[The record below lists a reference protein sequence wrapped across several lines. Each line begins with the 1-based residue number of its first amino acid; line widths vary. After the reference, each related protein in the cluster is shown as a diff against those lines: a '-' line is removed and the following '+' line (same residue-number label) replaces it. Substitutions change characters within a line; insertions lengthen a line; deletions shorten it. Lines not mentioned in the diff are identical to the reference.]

1 MSRRDDEHTPLLVSD
16 PSVNRAYRS
25 RTPSP
30 KREYCSSCPLLSRSS
45 TENENGASST
55 VGNTTTS
62 DSKHN
67 LASQSSSSHQS
78 YKATDNNEPVSFND
92 PEDQSRAFS
101 DEGCSRIDCCMDTTP
116 RLRRRLIS
124 PLLVLPLNFIN
135 AFAWAMIEIPLLFLL
150 RQGLC
155 AKHYGLDPSGLTP
168 GDPMCRLPE
177 ITAGVSKY
185 RAAFGSVAAFLGLLS
200 TAYYGTLGDIYGRR
214 LVLMIAVFFLLIG
227 DLFLLYQS
235 YTSSQFSF
243 ILLSACLKGIGGYV
257 STILAGQNSFVAD
270 CTQNEHRAWY
280 LALNFATYHVGTA
293 LGPTISGYIL
303 QCSSQMYYV
312 FVITSMLWTFYILYV
327 WLILPESLNR
337 SEDRVQ
343 GSHLSLSSILNT
355 CLGPLKVLWPQVV
368 CTEESCSIRQYDVN
382 CDTHAG
388 RRHWDVMLAAVLIFL
403 ALIGAGAMALLPIY
417 ADFHFGWGPMKASF
431 ILFTDSFASAFT
443 LVAIF
448 PLVSK
453 IIERVL
459 ETLHSSKGLFN
470 YLSSRTDNPST
481 LEGIRNVFSYLTLP
495 GYTNENVLRAN
506 TLNEIYTVVKRD
518 VWNTRFSFI
527 VAICSSVLLA
537 KAKTDA
543 SLFVAVIVQAVS
555 NMLIPCVQSIAL
567 NGVLS
572 EYNGRILAAFAVF
585 EAAALIIRGPMYA
598 YIYAASVDTS
608 FPNLIFYVSALL
620 YVICLVVTYFMR
632 LYKPLN
638 RK

>member
-1 MSRRDDEHTPLLVSD
+1 MSSRDDEDTPLLISD

-30 KREYCSSCPLLSRSS
+30 KREYCSSCPLLLQNS
-45 TENENGASST
+45 TDNDNGASST
-55 VGNTTTS
+55 LGNTTSTE
-62 DSKHN
+62 SKYR
-67 LASQSSSSHQS
+67 STPQSSSSHKS
-78 YKATDNNEPVSFND
+78 YNATDNTNEPISFND
-92 PEDQSRAFS
+92 PEDQSRVIN
-101 DEGCSRIDCCMDTTP
+101 DESCGRTDCCMDNTP
-116 RLRRRLIS
+116 RRRLIS

-155 AKHYGLDPSGLTP
+155 AKHYGLNPSELAP

-200 TAYYGTLGDIYGRR
+200 TAYYGTLGDIYG
-214 LVLMIAVFFLLIG
+214 L
-227 DLFLLYQS
+227 
-235 YTSSQFSF
+235 
-243 ILLSACLKGIGGYV
+243 GGYI

-270 CTQNEHRAWY
+270 CTRNEHRAWY

-293 LGPTISGYIL
+293 LGPTVSGYIL
-303 QCSSQMYYV
+303 QYSSKMYYV
-312 FVITSMLWTFYILYV
+312 FIITAVLWTFYILYV

-337 SEDRVQ
+337 IDNQTHDSC
-343 GSHLSLSSILNT
+343 LSLNSTIGT
-355 CLGPLKVLWPQVV
+355 CLEPLKVLWPQVV
-368 CTEESCSIRQYDVN
+368 CTEGSCSIRQYDVN

-388 RRHWDVMLAAVLIFL
+388 RRHWDVMLASILIFL

-417 ADFHFGWGPMKASF
+417 TDFQFGWGPMKASL

-443 LVAIF
+443 LVTIF

-453 IIERVL
+453 VIERVL

-470 YLSSRTDNPST
+470 YLSRRTDNPST
-481 LEGIRNVFSYLTLP
+481 LQGIRNVFSYLTLP
-495 GYTNENVLRAN
+495 GYTNENVLRAD
-506 TLNEIYTVVKRD
+506 TLDEKYTIVKRD
-518 VWNTRFSFI
+518 VWNARFSYI

-537 KAKTDA
+537 CAKTDV
-543 SLFVAVIVQAVS
+543 SLFVAIVVQAIS
-555 NMLIPCVQSIAL
+555 NMVIPCVQSIAL

-608 FPNLIFYVSALL
+608 FPNLIFYVSAVL
-620 YVICLVVTYFMR
+620 YIICLVVTYFMR

>member
-1 MSRRDDEHTPLLVSD
+1 MSGRDDEHTPLLISD

-30 KREYCSSCPLLSRSS
+30 EREYCSSCPLISRSS
-45 TENENGASST
+45 TDNDNGASST
-55 VGNTTTS
+55 IGNTATS
-62 DSKHN
+62 NSKVN
-67 LASQSSSSHQS
+67 STSQSSSSHRS
-78 YKATDNNEPVSFND
+78 YNATVNNEPVSFND
-92 PEDQSRAFS
+92 PENQNQVFR
-101 DEGCSRIDCCMDTTP
+101 DEGCGRTDCCMDTTSRP
-116 RLRRRLIS
+116 KKRLIS
-124 PLLVLPLNFIN
+124 PLLILPLNFIN
-135 AFAWAMIEIPLLFLL
+135 AFSWAMIEIPLLFLI

-155 AKHYGLDPSGLTP
+155 AKHYGLDPSKLAP
-168 GDPMCRLPE
+168 GDAICRLPE
-177 ITAGVSKY
+177 ITSGVSKY

-200 TAYYGTLGDIYGRR
+200 TACYGTLGDIYGRR
-214 LVLMIAVFFLLIG
+214 LVLMIAVSFVLFG
-227 DLFLLYQS
+227 DMFLLYQS
-235 YTSSQFSF
+235 YSFSQLSF
-243 ILLSACLKGIGGYV
+243 ILLSACLKGLGGYI
-257 STILAGQNSFVAD
+257 STILAGQNSYVAD

-303 QCSSQMYYV
+303 QCSSRMYYV
-312 FVITSMLWTFYILYV
+312 FIITTMLWTFYILYV

-337 SEDRVQ
+337 SEDNVESTR
-343 GSHLSLSSILNT
+343 LSFSSVIDT

-417 ADFHFGWGPMKASF
+417 TDFYFGWGPLKASL

-495 GYTNENVLRAN
+495 GYTNESVLRAN
-506 TLNEIYTVVKRD
+506 TLNEMYTIVKRD
-518 VWNTRFSFI
+518 VWNTRFSYI

-537 KAKTDA
+537 RAQTDV
-543 SLFVAVIVQAVS
+543 SLFIAVIVQAVS
-555 NMLIPCVQSIAL
+555 NMVIPCVQSIAL

-608 FPNLIFYVSALL
+608 FPNLIFYVSAFL

-638 RK
+638 RT